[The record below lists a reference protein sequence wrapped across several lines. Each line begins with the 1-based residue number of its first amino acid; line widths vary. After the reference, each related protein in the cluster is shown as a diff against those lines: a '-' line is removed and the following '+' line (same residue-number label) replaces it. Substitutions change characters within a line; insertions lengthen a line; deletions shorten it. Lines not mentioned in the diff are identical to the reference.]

1 LQPVT
6 RIQQNILARS
16 ERRLLDWLCPRLPA
30 WVKPDVLTA
39 FGFFGALM
47 TGFGTALAFYDRD
60 WLWLGI
66 AGYFVNWFGDSLDGS
81 LARFRG
87 KERPLFGYF
96 IDHST
101 DALAMAVI
109 AAGFG
114 ISPWVRTD
122 VALVT
127 LAAYYLLAIHT
138 FLAARLVAEFR
149 LSYLAAG
156 PTEFRI
162 ALIALSLWM
171 FATPPG
177 DVALRLWGRE
187 NFSQFDVVLSIL
199 AIVLLCLFIG
209 QTYST
214 ARHLAERERQNRRER
229 ALADKS

>member
-1 LQPVT
+1 MQPVT
-6 RIQQNILARS
+6 RIQQNLLARG
-16 ERRLLDWLCPRLPA
+16 ERRLLDWLCPRLPG
-30 WVKPDVLTA
+30 WVTPDGLTA
-39 FGFFGALM
+39 FGFLGALM
-47 TGFGTALAFYDRD
+47 TGIGTAMAIGDRD

-66 AGYFVNWFGDSLDGS
+66 AGYFANWFGDSLDGS
-81 LARFRG
+81 LARFR
-87 KERPLFGYF
+87 KRERPLFGYF

-138 FLAARLVAEFR
+138 FLAARLMAEFR

-156 PTEFRI
+156 PTELRI
-162 ALIALSLWM
+162 ALVALSLWM
-171 FATPPG
+171 YASPPG

-187 NFSQFDVVLSIL
+187 NFSQFDVVLVVLSLIL
-199 AIVLLCLFIG
+199 VCLFLA
-209 QTYST
+209 QTTST
-214 ARHLAERERQNRRER
+214 ARQLAARERKDRRER
-229 ALADKS
+229 ELAGQS